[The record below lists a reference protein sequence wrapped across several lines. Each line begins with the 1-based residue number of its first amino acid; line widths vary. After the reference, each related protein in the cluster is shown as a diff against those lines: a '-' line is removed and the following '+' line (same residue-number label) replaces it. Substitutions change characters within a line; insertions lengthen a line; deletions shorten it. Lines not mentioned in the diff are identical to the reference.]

1 MDGQKDRQ
9 VDRQTDKQTETERQT
24 ERQKRG
30 LVRAFETLK
39 PTPSDTSSNKAIPLN
54 PS

>member
-9 VDRQTDKQTETERQT
+9 ADRQRGKQTETET

-39 PTPSDTSSNKAIPLN
+39 PIPSDTSSHKAIPLN
-54 PS
+54 PP

>member
-30 LVRAFETLK
+30 LVRVFETLK
-39 PTPSDTSSNKAIPLN
+39 PIPSDTSSNKAIPLN
-54 PS
+54 PP